1 MRRTTWISPASLVT
15 LAFLAGACSGTD
27 VRQISAD
34 PLPKVAVA
42 DRVADVLVRGSIEQV
57 SMTGA
62 DPGDPI
68 LLMNGQERLVARAT
82 ADDQGSVLFR
92 GVAPGAGY
100 RVQVNGSTPAVSKR
114 VEVMTLQDSRPAQ
127 PFYADQQI
135 NTDYGYITTRD
146 GTTLSTAVYLPGPP
160 EDGPYPTVV
169 EYSGYSP
176 SNPTK
181 SIAADLAK
189 TLGVEPESLC
199 GVISVACNSPD
210 QPGSTLAAAM
220 GYAVVAVNMRGTGCS
235 GGAYDFFE
243 PLQLT
248 DGYDVIE
255 TVAAQP
261 WVLNNRVGMVGLSYP
276 GIAQLFVASTQPPSL
291 AAITPLSVYDDTAR
305 GTLAPGGIFNEGF
318 ALTWAQ
324 EVLENAEPYG
334 QGWEQQVVDGGDT
347 TCADNQLLRDQNVD
361 AVAKA
366 KSNPFYTDEVAAQLD
381 LTKLVGNIDVP
392 VFLTGAW
399 QDEQTGGRFARLFD
413 RFTNAPVTRF
423 TAFNGAHGDGFAP
436 QVLSE
441 WKAFL
446 DIYVA
451 GKVTG
456 VPDSVRSFGP
466 VLFQDVFKA
475 TVDFPPDR
483 WVSDRS
489 FAETKAAYEAEDPIR
504 IIFDNGAG
512 NSQPGAPVGRWEQR
526 FTTWPFDGTQPER
539 WYLGDEGQLSDAA
552 PTDTTGGSRFEF
564 DPALAEKT
572 TLKGKVGEAFHA
584 QPAYRWEQDTD
595 TGSAVF
601 ETPAIQEPMV
611 YGGTGSVDLFVRSS
625 ADDADLGVTLSE
637 VDRSGKETYISAG
650 WLRAS
655 GRALDPE
662 ATELDPNISGRESQV
677 KPLVPGEWTPVR
689 IEIFPFAHVIRPGSK
704 LRISVHSPGGDRPRW
719 SWIVK
724 NYPAGTTFDVAHDAT
739 RPSSVLLPA
748 LPGLRGFPAEAAPC
762 KSLRGQPCRDA
773 VAQPNTPA
781 PT

>member
-1 MRRTTWISPASLVT
+1 MFTWTAPLLT
-15 LAFLAGACSGTD
+15 LAFLAAACSGTD
-27 VRQISAD
+27 IRQISAD

-42 DRVADVLVRGSIEQV
+42 DRDADVVVRGSIEQV

-62 DPGDPI
+62 EPDDPI
-68 LLMNGQERLVARAT
+68 LLMNGQERLVATAT
-82 ADDQGSVLFR
+82 ADDQGSVMFR
-92 GVAPGAGY
+92 NVSPGQGY
-100 RVQVNGSTPAVSKR
+100 RVQLDGSRPAVSER
-114 VEVMTLQDSRPAQ
+114 VDVMTPNESLPKQT
-127 PFYADQQI
+127 FYSEQQLD
-135 NTDYGYITTRD
+135 TDYGYITTRD
-146 GTTLSTAVYLPGPP
+146 GTTLSAAVYLPGPP

-199 GVISVACNSPD
+199 GLISIACNSPD
-210 QPGSTLAAAM
+210 QPGSILAAAM

-261 WVLNNRVGMVGLSYP
+261 WVLNNKVGMVGLSYP
-276 GIAQLFVASTQPPSL
+276 GIAQLFVASTRPPSL

-305 GTLAPGGIFNEGF
+305 GTLAPGGIFNTGF

-324 EVLENAEPYG
+324 EVLDKAKPYG
-334 QGWEQQVVDGGDT
+334 QGWEQQVVDAGDT
-347 TCADNQLLRDQNVD
+347 ICADNQLLRGQNVD

-366 KSNPFYTDEVAAQLD
+366 KANPFYTDEVAAPLD
-381 LTKLVGNIDVP
+381 LTKLVGKIDVP

-413 RFTNAPVTRF
+413 RFTNAPVQRF

-456 VPDSVRSFGP
+456 VPDSVRQFAP
-466 VLFQDVFKA
+466 VLFQDAFKA

-483 WVSDRS
+483 WVTDRS

-526 FTTWPFDGTQPER
+526 FTTWPYDGTQPER
-539 WYLGDEGQLSDAA
+539 WYLGDNGQLSATEPADA
-552 PTDTTGGSRFEF
+552 TSGSRFTF
-564 DPALAEKT
+564 DPALAEQT
-572 TLKGKVGEAFHA
+572 TLKGKVGEAFYA
-584 QPAYRWEQDTD
+584 QPAYRWEQDTED
-595 TGSAVF
+595 GSAVF
-601 ETPAIQEPMV
+601 ETPAFSAPMV
-611 YGGTGSVDLFVRSS
+611 YGGTGSVDLFIRSS
-625 ADDADLGVTLSE
+625 TDDADLGVTLSE
-637 VDRSGKETYISAG
+637 VSPAGKETYISAG

-655 GRALDPE
+655 GRSLDPE
-662 ATELDPNISGRESQV
+662 STELDPNISGREEQV
-677 KPLVPGEWTPVR
+677 KPLIPGQWTPVR
-689 IEIFPFAHVIRPGSK
+689 IGIFPFAHVVRAGSK

-724 NYPAGTTFDVAHDAT
+724 DYPSGTTFDVAHDAS
-739 RPSSVLLPA
+739 RPSSILLPA
-748 LPGLRGFPAEAAPC
+748 LPGVTRFPATEAPC

-773 VAQPNTPA
+773 VAQPNTLA